1 MDPRTRALHAL
12 VRLRRTEADQAQA
25 ALAKALADERTAFEL
40 VEARR
45 AQIESER
52 QTAAGDDTLGAA
64 FRDWLP
70 VGREAVERA
79 QAGLNTARQAS
90 ERARASMIQAHAALK
105 AAQAIVDKRH
115 EEENEMRARREQAE
129 IDDLSRRNS
138 MTLT

>member
-40 VEARR
+40 VEARH
-45 AQIESER
+45 AQIESDR
-52 QTAAGDDTLGAA
+52 QPAAGDATLGAA
-64 FRDWLP
+64 FRDCLP
-70 VGREAVERA
+70 VGGEGVERA

-90 ERARASMIQAHAALK
+90 ERARASMIQANAALK
-105 AAQAIVDKRH
+105 AAQAIVDKRQ